1 MEKHKTKQ
9 IDTSLVDKAIIF
21 AVKAHE
27 GVPRR
32 GRDFP
37 YIVHPLEAMTIV
49 ATMTSEPELLAA
61 SVLHDVVEDTDFT
74 VEDIRAEFGDRVAE
88 LVDAETEKHDQ
99 SSRSREESWHDRKA
113 AALEALKTA
122 PRDVKIVALGDKLS
136 NMRAIARDY
145 VVYGDKFWEQF
156 HAKDPRA
163 HAWRF
168 RALVE
173 AMEELKKA
181 LDAINVEN
189 DEKFV
194 PSEENEPA
202 SYRKV
207 EQNGEKAV
215 YIENNN
221 GSIVIN

>member
-74 VEDIRAEFGDRVAE
+74 VEDIRAEFGDRVAD
-88 LVDAETEKHDQ
+88 LVDAETEKHDH
-99 SSRSREESWHDRKA
+99 SSRNREESWHDRKA
-113 AALEALKTA
+113 AALAALKAA

-136 NMRAIARDY
+136 NMRAIARDFQR
-145 VVYGDKFWEQF
+145 YGSDFWKQF
-156 HAKDPRA
+156 HAKDPRS

-173 AMEELKKA
+173 AMADLNGLEAYGEFAYLVDFVFTKA
-181 LDAINVEN
+181 CACCSDEN
-189 DEKFV
+189 K
-194 PSEENEPA
+194 
-202 SYRKV
+202 
-207 EQNGEKAV
+207 
-215 YIENNN
+215 
-221 GSIVIN
+221 

>member
-113 AALEALKTA
+113 AALEALKAA

-136 NMRAIARDY
+136 NMRAIARDFQR
-145 VVYGDKFWEQF
+145 YGSDF
-156 HAKDPRA
+156 
-163 HAWRF
+163 WRF

-173 AMEELKKA
+173 AMADLNGLEAYGEFAYLVDFVFTKA
-181 LDAINVEN
+181 CACCSDEN
-189 DEKFV
+189 K
-194 PSEENEPA
+194 
-202 SYRKV
+202 
-207 EQNGEKAV
+207 
-215 YIENNN
+215 
-221 GSIVIN
+221 

>member
-74 VEDIRAEFGDRVAE
+74 VEE
-88 LVDAETEKHDQ
+88 
-99 SSRSREESWHDRKA
+99 RK
-113 AALEALKTA
+113 LDGKTFT
-122 PRDVKIVALGDKLS
+122 VE
-136 NMRAIARDY
+136 
-145 VVYGDKFWEQF
+145 VYP
-156 HAKDPRA
+156 AKDYTEQA
-163 HAWRF
+163 AF
-168 RALVE
+168 YFDKDGQLVHVLVGTKDTPLVGE
-173 AMEELKKA
+173 SFFTVDPPDGK
-181 LDAINVEN
+181 V
-189 DEKFV
+189 DEKLFTTDGYTL
-194 PSEENEPA
+194 E
-202 SYRKV
+202 
-207 EQNGEKAV
+207 
-215 YIENNN
+215 
-221 GSIVIN
+221 

>member
-49 ATMTSEPELLAA
+49 ATMTSEPEMLAA

-122 PRDVKIVALGDKLS
+122 PRDVKIVALGDKPTCGPS
-136 NMRAIARDY
+136 PAIMSSMATNSGSSSTRRIRGPMRGVSER
-145 VVYGDKFWEQF
+145 WS
-156 HAKDPRA
+156 RR
-163 HAWRF
+163 WR
-168 RALVE
+168 
-173 AMEELKKA
+173 
-181 LDAINVEN
+181 
-189 DEKFV
+189 
-194 PSEENEPA
+194 S
-202 SYRKV
+202 
-207 EQNGEKAV
+207 
-215 YIENNN
+215 
-221 GSIVIN
+221 

>member
-74 VEDIRAEFGDRVAE
+74 VEDIRAEFACRGFGRRGDGEARPVVAQPRRE
-88 LVDAETEKHDQ
+88 LA
-99 SSRSREESWHDRKA
+99 
-113 AALEALKTA
+113 
-122 PRDVKIVALGDKLS
+122 
-136 NMRAIARDY
+136 
-145 VVYGDKFWEQF
+145 
-156 HAKDPRA
+156 
-163 HAWRF
+163 
-168 RALVE
+168 
-173 AMEELKKA
+173 
-181 LDAINVEN
+181 
-189 DEKFV
+189 
-194 PSEENEPA
+194 
-202 SYRKV
+202 
-207 EQNGEKAV
+207 
-215 YIENNN
+215 
-221 GSIVIN
+221 